1 MTLESEEIFTQKEIQ
16 ERFERLFNRP
26 MTAKER
32 ACFFFPPEKENEKAS
47 GMDGTDG
54 KSAK

>member
-1 MTLESEEIFTQKEIQ
+1 MTVKSEETFTQKEIQ

-32 ACFFFPPEKENEKAS
+32 ACFFLPPEQENEKAS
-47 GMDGTDG
+47 GGASAAR
-54 KSAK
+54 KSAN